1 MAETRAAILRAARPI
16 MLRDGLG
23 GTTLDRL
30 AAEGGIAK
38 MTLYRHFPSKEA
50 LFEGLVTATCESM
63 RKGLE
68 NAPTADTDKPI
79 ALRLADEL
87 SAFVSALIEPDGLA
101 LYRLIVADG
110 WRFPEL
116 ARVFDR
122 SGMRVIR
129 RRIVELLETVGVLG
143 GSVDAGCGRDRG
155 AGARRCLSA
164 RTFGHCGRGGWRGVC
179 TANRSCRV
187 VWAEPAS
194 LGSSSSPIPSRPAR
208 SPERRHRDKR
218 GDVRQPPVSAH
229 AAVGGKVTLRPL
241 RSQQTGALRLAKGT

>member
-23 GTTLDRL
+23 GTTLDRV

-50 LFEGLVTATCESM
+50 LFEGLVAATSESM
-63 RKGLE
+63 REGLE
-68 NAPTADTDKPI
+68 NAPTAGPDEPI
-79 ALRLADEL
+79 AVRLADEL
-87 SAFVSALIEPDGLA
+87 SAFVSALIAPDGLA

-129 RRIVELLETVGVLG
+129 RRIAELLETGGAPGDRSRQVAGEVVALALG
-143 GSVDAGCGRDRG
+143 DAYQRALLGIAEEGDGEAFARQIDVAVDYG
-155 AGARRCLSA
+155 L
-164 RTFGHCGRGGWRGVC
+164 
-179 TANRSCRV
+179 
-187 VWAEPAS
+187 
-194 LGSSSSPIPSRPAR
+194 SRPA
-208 SPERRHRDKR
+208 
-218 GDVRQPPVSAH
+218 
-229 AAVGGKVTLRPL
+229 
-241 RSQQTGALRLAKGT
+241 